1 MKVLLTTLTLVVLF
15 VAGAA
20 GTYFVM
26 PLVAPERVD
35 EARRYLDSLDQVAA
49 MDPAALAALTVPAPP
64 DSTALP
70 AASPEDSTVTSAD
83 STGVPPTTVAST
95 APDPTAG
102 GAVAGPSIGEAPVKQ
117 ASLSAAR
124 EALEEKRREEA
135 RELATVVAKLEDADL
150 RALVGSLDADVLT
163 LLYREAS
170 ARNKTRLLQA
180 IPPEKAGSF
189 VRSLITP
196 LSDK

>member
-26 PLVAPERVD
+26 PLVAPERVN

-49 MDPAALAALTVPAPP
+49 MDPMALAALTAPAPP
-64 DSTALP
+64 DSAALTAVP
-70 AASPEDSTVTSAD
+70 VEDSTAVTADPASGSSAAA
-83 STGVPPTTVAST
+83 ASGS
-95 APDPTAG
+95 PDPTAG
-102 GAVAGPSIGEAPVKQ
+102 GAVTGPSVGEAPAKQ
-117 ASLSAAR
+117 PAAAAR
-124 EALEEKRREEA
+124 EALEEKRRAEA
-135 RELATVVAKLEDADL
+135 RELATVVAKLEDAEL
-150 RALVGSLDADVLT
+150 RALVASLDADVLT
-163 LLYREAS
+163 LLYHEAS

-196 LSDK
+196 LSEK